1 MIPTALMNRIL
12 RNAVSGLDAVDS
24 RVYPTVQTRLRATKV
39 GYRKELVRE
48 ILKEVRVRGNE
59 VQLTYRP
66 DDSENPAGR
75 RRQRSTIGVLYTV
88 SNGGADGSRTHGL

>member
-1 MIPTALMNRIL
+1 M
-12 RNAVSGLDAVDS
+12 
-24 RVYPTVQTRLRATKV
+24 YKKVQKRAESNEV

-59 VQLTYRP
+59 VRLTYRP

-75 RRQRSTIGVLYTV
+75 RRQRSTSEVLYTV
-88 SNGGADGSRTHGL
+88 SNGGGSGTV